1 MTNSKTPHYRTMYWI
16 FAILSFMLNVFP
28 IGFYT
33 ISALLSGELIYEKV
47 ALTMMVLVVLIMSI
61 IAWANKVVLRSK
73 VWIVIIGLYFVLD
86 HFAAAIIILGA
97 CQIVDEIIVS
107 RFKAHYQSKLSI
119 SKEIDKRI

>member
-1 MTNSKTPHYRTMYWI
+1 MLNSKTPHYRTMYWI

-33 ISALLSGELIYEKV
+33 ISALLGRGLIYEKV

-86 HFAAAIIILGA
+86 YFASAIIILGA

-107 RFKAHYQSKLSI
+107 RIKTHYQTKLSI
-119 SKEIDKRI
+119 SKEIDKRM